1 LSDSTTA
8 LQHHLAHQHQFDDAD
23 QQRQASTFG
32 MWIFL
37 LTEVMFFGGV
47 FTAYVL
53 YRALYPDA
61 FGHASNHLDIRLGG
75 FNTAVLL
82 TSSLTMV
89 LAVYGCQV
97 GRRRMFKTFL
107 LATIGLG
114 LVFLAVKAYEY
125 AHKFHEGLVPGP
137 FFNYHGPDAP
147 QAQLFFSIYFAL
159 TGIHAL
165 HMVIGICILG
175 ILFFNARKY
184 GPDYYTPV
192 ENTGLYW
199 HFVDI
204 VWIFLFPL
212 LYLILRHH

>member
-1 LSDSTTA
+1 
-8 LQHHLAHQHQFDDAD
+8 
-23 QQRQASTFG
+23 

-37 LTEVMFFGGV
+37 VTEVMFFGGV
-47 FTAYVL
+47 FLAYII
-53 YRALYPDA
+53 YRAQFGDA

-89 LAVYGCQV
+89 LAIYGAQIGRKKVLV
-97 GRRRMFKTFL
+97 GNL
-107 LATIGLG
+107 LLTIALG
-114 LVFLAVKAYEY
+114 LVFLGVKAYEY
-125 AHKFHEGLVPGP
+125 SHKFHEGLVPGP
-137 FFNYHGPDAP
+137 YFTYSGPDAP
-147 QAQLFFSIYFAL
+147 QAQIFFSLYFAL
-159 TGIHAL
+159 TGIHAV
-165 HMVIGICILG
+165 HMVIGIG
-175 ILFFNARKY
+175 ILVVLLLNAHKY
-184 GPDYYTPV
+184 GPKYYTPV

>member
-1 LSDSTTA
+1 MADSGLA
-8 LQHHLAHQHQFDDAD
+8 LQEHLAHQHQFDDAE
-23 QQRQASTFG
+23 QQREASTFG

-37 LTEVMFFGGV
+37 VTEIMFFAGA

-61 FGHASNHLDIRLGG
+61 FGHVSNHLDIRLGG

-89 LAVYGCQV
+89 LAIYGCQV
-97 GRRRMFKTFL
+97 GRRGLFKGFTL
-107 LATIGLG
+107 LTMGLG
-114 LVFLAVKAYEY
+114 LVFLMVKAYEY

-137 FFNYHGPDAP
+137 FFTYEGPDAH
-147 QAQLFFSIYFAL
+147 QAQLFFSLYFAL
-159 TGIHAL
+159 TGIHAV
-165 HMVIGICILG
+165 HMIIGIGILG
-175 ILFFNARKY
+175 VLLANGKKY
-184 GPDYYTPV
+184 GPKYYTPV
-192 ENTGLYW
+192 ENAGLYW